1 MVRKDSTCY
10 MHHLP
15 DSFSAIRETPSVRM
29 SAYSRPLYSSIDR
42 ALLRSIKVAPPGE
55 YRMPVRRP
63 NPPTEE
69 TQSAS
74 QGGGP
79 TARDLIFHPLGM
91 ACFITNAKF
100 FQVFDSFCPKE
111 DPPHQLEDR
120 L

>member
-1 MVRKDSTCY
+1 MIRRDSTCY

-63 NPPTEE
+63 NPSTEE
-69 TQSAS
+69 HQYAS
-74 QGGGP
+74 QITCIF
-79 TARDLIFHPLGM
+79 TAYSPRCHGRPSSAGKQIHLARTVSDAQTLSTPASKGL
-91 ACFITNAKF
+91 
-100 FQVFDSFCPKE
+100 
-111 DPPHQLEDR
+111 
-120 L
+120 